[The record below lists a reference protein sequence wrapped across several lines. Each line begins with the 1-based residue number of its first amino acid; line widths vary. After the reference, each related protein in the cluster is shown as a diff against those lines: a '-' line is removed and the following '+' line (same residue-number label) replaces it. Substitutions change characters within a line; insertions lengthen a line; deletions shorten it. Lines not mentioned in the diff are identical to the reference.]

1 MSDLPSE
8 PPSEPP
14 SELPHITVA
23 AVVPR
28 DGRLLMVKE
37 RSAGREVINQPA
49 GHLENNETLLQAV
62 VRETLEETR
71 WQVRPTGV
79 LGIYHYTSPNNNVT
93 YVRVCFLADP
103 LQEVPNAA
111 LDPDIIEP
119 LWLTPDEIRQ
129 YGTQQLRSPIVVAA
143 VDDYL
148 RGICFP
154 LSLICEP

>member
-1 MSDLPSE
+1 M
-8 PPSEPP
+8 

-23 AVVPR
+23 AVIPR
-28 DGRLLMVKE
+28 DGALLMVKE
-37 RSAGREVINQPA
+37 HSAGQEVINQPA

-71 WQVRPTGV
+71 WRIRPVGV
-79 LGIYHYTSPNNNVT
+79 LGLYHTTSASNNVT

-103 LQEVPNAA
+103 LEEVANAP
-111 LDPDIIEP
+111 LDPDIITP
-119 LWLTPDEIRQ
+119 LWLTPDEIRE
-129 YGTQQLRSPIVVAA
+129 YGPQLRSPIVVAA

-148 RGICFP
+148 RGRNHP